1 VLNAELFIDGVLAE
15 SFDLP
20 TNQSAR
26 RFIPVYRY
34 ELAPGR
40 HEARVRIANPSTAAN
55 LWLDYVI
62 VYGPR

>member
-1 VLNAELFIDGVLAE
+1 MLEAELYVDGTLVE
-15 SFDLP
+15 SFNLP
-20 TNQSAR
+20 TNESAR

-34 ELAPGR
+34 ELRPGR
-40 HEARVRIANPSTAAN
+40 HEARVRIANPSEAAH